1 MNHCNV
7 IQFTRVV
14 PSVCNHTLYI
24 DDWLNTISLQIFINE
39 HGILREQFAKQTW
52 QCQVFCEK
60 EMKNRAEIFY
70 CKISIYWWF
79 IFCILLIL
87 TLVSK
92 VVILSKWISAIKGR
106 LIHWTFWYVSIVT
119 MSNRKNC
126 TNICFSTLM
135 ICMLSIHGY
144 NGKITTVDVPLKSS
158 ILGLNVSWTAKV
170 MTQQTFTC

>member
-1 MNHCNV
+1 MGFLGNNSPNRLDNV
-7 IQFTRVV
+7 KC
-14 PSVCNHTLYI
+14 SVKKKWKIGRRSFIEKFPFI
-24 DDWLNTISLQIFINE
+24 DGLF
-39 HGILREQFAKQTW
+39 
-52 QCQVFCEK
+52 
-60 EMKNRAEIFY
+60 
-70 CKISIYWWF
+70 
-79 IFCILLIL
+79 FCILLIL

-158 ILGLNVSWTAKV
+158 IVGLNVSWTAKV